1 MEQAV
6 SVGFVKKGKEKLN
19 TAQVAAWVRR
29 SLVIFQFQAA
39 KFDQD
44 HQLLFCFAVSDF
56 EGEVLARKRR
66 AGKVLLWFA
75 YYKPVSKIN
84 LTFPFLFTVVNEGQN
99 ETQSSGNKTYAP
111 G

>member
-1 MEQAV
+1 M

-19 TAQVAAWVRR
+19 TAQVAAWVRIFHPVISRR

-39 KFDQD
+39 KIDQD

-66 AGKVLLWFA
+66 AGKVLL
-75 YYKPVSKIN
+75 
-84 LTFPFLFTVVNEGQN
+84 
-99 ETQSSGNKTYAP
+99 
-111 G
+111 